1 MAKIDKNANIYDI
14 DGNLI
19 SKAPQKRK
27 TISEVEDLVDELTQ
41 KVQEEPDNEVYKVYL
56 NNAQKTLFGL
66 YNTMSREE
74 LMSRMS
80 ILQNGIE
87 SAKERATN
95 EEKAAIDKIND
106 EIEKL
111 KTSYDNSEYVDYE
124 ELPEAA

>member
-111 KTSYDNSEYVDYE
+111 KTSYDNNEYVDYE